1 MILQESYRLENGVQ
15 IPRLGLG
22 TWFIADDKAVRAV
35 RDAVEVGY
43 RLIDTAQPTAMN
55 GA

>member
-22 TWFIADDKAVRAV
+22 TWFIADDKAARAV
-35 RDAVEVGY
+35 RDAVEVRISSDRYGSGL
-43 RLIDTAQPTAMN
+43 RQ
-55 GA
+55 